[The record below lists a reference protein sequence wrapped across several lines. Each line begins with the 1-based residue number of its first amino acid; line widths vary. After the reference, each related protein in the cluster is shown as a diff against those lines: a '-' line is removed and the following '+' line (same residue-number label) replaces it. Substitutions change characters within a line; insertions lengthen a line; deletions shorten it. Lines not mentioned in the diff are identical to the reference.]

1 MNRPVGTRRVQRP
14 VGVEQARHDGE
25 LRAAFERVE
34 RAGRNGLSSLQ
45 DSLSAY
51 MRETGLT
58 RRGRGDAPVYAAFE
72 EAAGPALACRARP
85 VRFARGVLTVE
96 VDSSSHL
103 HELESFRGEELR
115 QRMNATLGRADVRRI
130 AFKPRN

>member
-1 MNRPVGTRRVQRP
+1 MSRPLATRRVQRP
-14 VGVEQARHDGE
+14 VGVDQARHDGE

-34 RAGRNGLSSLQ
+34 RAGRNGLSSLS
-45 DSLSAY
+45 DSLSDY

-72 EAAGPALACRARP
+72 AAAGAELARRARP

-96 VDSSSHL
+96 VDSASHL

-115 QRMNATLGRADVRRI
+115 QRVNAALGRNDVRRI

>member
-1 MNRPVGTRRVQRP
+1 MKQPVGT
-14 VGVEQARHDGE
+14 EQARRDGE

-45 DSLSAY
+45 DSLGAY

-58 RRGRGDAPVYAAFE
+58 RRRAESPVYAAFE
-72 EAAGPALACRARP
+72 AAAGPDLSRRARP

-96 VDSSSHL
+96 VSSASHM

-115 QRMNATLGRADVRRI
+115 ASVNRQLGRDDVRKI
-130 AFKPRN
+130 AFKASV

>member
-1 MNRPVGTRRVQRP
+1 MKRPVGI
-14 VGVEQARHDGE
+14 EQARNDGE

-34 RAGRNGLSSLQ
+34 RVGRNGVSSLQ
-45 DSLSAY
+45 ESLGAF

-58 RRGRGDAPVYAAFE
+58 RRRSESPVYAAFE
-72 EAAGPALACRARP
+72 AVAGPDLSRRARP

-96 VDSSSHL
+96 VSSASHL

-115 QRMNATLGRADVRRI
+115 ARVNRELGRDDVRKI
-130 AFKPRN
+130 AFKASI